1 MVGVVCL
8 VLPTSNHNS
17 LTLDTFWHSLYV
29 LSFLHQ
35 TTTLPSPS
43 NLNVSCMSCPS
54 YIKPQLNG
62 NTGQAETRCMS
73 CPSYIKP
80 QLKRDT
86 LGKGSVVCLVLPTS
100 NHNWQT
106 MVLLVYSVVCLVL
119 PTSNHNS
126 CAFPF
131 HGTMVVCL
139 VLPTSNH
146 NIEARVIAWLALY
159 VLSFLHQTTTSFLCS
174 RQKKGCMS
182 CPSYIK
188 PQHIRINIYK
198 GLQLYVLSFLHQTT
212 TYSGKVFDNQS
223 LMVRSY

>member
-1 MVGVVCL
+1 MCSVVCL
-8 VLPTSNHNS
+8 VLPTSNHNCWCTS
-17 LTLDTFWHSLYV
+17 PTDKRLYV

-100 NHNWQT
+100 NHNLLNLCVVCVGLYVLSFLHQT
-106 MVLLVYSVVCLVL
+106 TTCNVRHLRQTRCMSCPSYIKPQLILAFKNIPHVVCLVL
-119 PTSNHNS
+119 PTSNHNFT
-126 CAFPF
+126 CLFQNLLK
-131 HGTMVVCL
+131 VVCL

-146 NIEARVIAWLALY
+146 NYKVIIDAFTELY
-159 VLSFLHQTTTSFLCS
+159 VLSFLHQTTT
-174 RQKKGCMS
+174 
-182 CPSYIK
+182 
-188 PQHIRINIYK
+188 
-198 GLQLYVLSFLHQTT
+198 LSNLT
-212 TYSGKVFDNQS
+212 S
-223 LMVRSY
+223 